1 MEICLMGTDFQ
12 FCKMKNCHQEKMQ
25 IEVGRIPKHFLRK
38 TKETRA
44 GSYDMKGV
52 VMGC

>member
-25 IEVGRIPKHFLRK
+25 IAVGRIPKHFLKK
-38 TKETRA
+38 TKPEQA
-44 GSYDMKGV
+44 
-52 VMGC
+52 VMI

>member
-1 MEICLMGTDFQ
+1 MFNGYRLSVF
-12 FCKMKNCHQEKMQ
+12 KMKNCHQEKMQ